1 MSFDLVWKAIQE
13 FGSTALLCWLL
24 WKLAD
29 KWLGE
34 FLKAS
39 RDQTVAMV
47 TQATAV
53 TQLAQTVQA
62 GQTDQH
68 EVLLA
73 VRVQSR
79 SIRDMKEMLE
89 KLVEARNGADAR

>member
-1 MSFDLVWKAIQE
+1 LTLDVVWKTVQQ

-39 RDQTVAMV
+39 KEQTVAMV
-47 TQATAV
+47 TQAAAV
-53 TQLAQTVQA
+53 TQLAATVQA

-89 KLVEARNGADAR
+89 KLVEGQNGANAR

>member
-1 MSFDLVWKAIQE
+1 MTADFVWKAINE
-13 FGSTALLCWLL
+13 FGATALLCWLL

-39 RDQTVAMV
+39 REQTVAMV

-53 TQLAQTVQA
+53 TQLAATVQA

-79 SIRDMKEMLE
+79 SIRDMKELLE
-89 KLVEARNGADAR
+89 KLVEGQNGASAR